1 MATPANDLETAL
13 ASAGLAPEA
22 AQRLGEALQQLMEE
36 ALARQ
41 APPQVEALASPIA
54 EATSER
60 VIHIEQAV
68 IDLREILT
76 VRFDAIDRRFEESDR
91 RFELTERRFDEI
103 DRRLDLVERKF
114 EEIDRRFDLVD
125 RKFELME
132 RKFQEIDHRFEL
144 VDLRFAE
151 IDRRFVE
158 LNDRLNRE
166 RRERLGFVTAAT
178 GAIVAG
184 LLRIFGAI

>member
-22 AQRLGEALQQLMEE
+22 AERLGAALQQLMKE

-54 EATSER
+54 EATGER
-60 VIHIEQAV
+60 AIRIEQAV

-76 VRFDAIDRRFEESDR
+76 VRFDAIDRRFEEVDR
-91 RFELTERRFDEI
+91 RFELTERR
-103 DRRLDLVERKF
+103 F

-125 RKFELME
+125 RKFEEIDRRFDLME

-158 LNDRLNRE
+158 LNDRLDRE
-166 RRERLGFVTAAT
+166 RRERLGFATAAT
-178 GAIVAG
+178 GVIVAG